1 MTCTDVFRPDWQ
13 RWVDFG
19 LSRSAAFDTDALVA
33 TRPIEYPVVSPAD
46 ADGMF
51 DVLTYEKGA
60 SVVRM
65 LEQYLGSDRFRD
77 GIRRYMARHQY
88 GNTETSDLWDALEA
102 ETGEP
107 VRRIAE
113 SWIFQGGF
121 PEVSVEVGGGDAATL
136 RLVQRRFRYAGNG
149 EPAGADGDGG
159 AGVARPWSVPVA
171 VESGGDAVAT
181 VDRLL
186 LDGEPLEI
194 DRPVG
199 TSWVNANAGA
209 HGFYRVHYTDQL
221 REALLDHLGELTPL
235 ERYTLVDDAW
245 ASVLAAATPASS
257 YVETVERFVDET
269 DLSVW
274 RRIIGGL
281 DQLDR
286 LVEGDAAQRLHT
298 RIAAL
303 VGPARA
309 RLGRDAGPDGDD
321 DRTRSLRG
329 LLLQTAA
336 LLGDDGAARER
347 STQLLDAYL
356 ADPGGVDPSLA
367 AAALVVSAT
376 FGDEAL
382 HERLVERF
390 RAADNPQDRERLL
403 LALSRFREP
412 ACLQRT
418 LDMALSGAVR
428 TQDAPYLLRETLT
441 NRDNA
446 EVALAFVTE
455 RWPDITGRFPANSIP
470 RLVSG
475 IRTVQDRTLADRAAA
490 FLADHPVPQGAQQ
503 IRQHIERMWVTV
515 ALAERES
522 GRFTAALSG

>member
-1 MTCTDVFRPDWQ
+1 
-13 RWVDFG
+13 
-19 LSRSAAFDTDALVA
+19 
-33 TRPIEYPVVSPAD
+33 
-46 ADGMF
+46 
-51 DVLTYEKGA
+51 
-60 SVVRM
+60 
-65 LEQYLGSDRFRD
+65 
-77 GIRRYMARHQY
+77 
-88 GNTETSDLWDALEA
+88 
-102 ETGEP
+102 
-107 VRRIAE
+107 
-113 SWIFQGGF
+113 
-121 PEVSVEVGGGDAATL
+121 
-136 RLVQRRFRYAGNG
+136 
-149 EPAGADGDGG
+149 
-159 AGVARPWSVPVA
+159 
-171 VESGGDAVAT
+171 
-181 VDRLL
+181 
-186 LDGEPLEI
+186 
-194 DRPVG
+194 
-199 TSWVNANAGA
+199 
-209 HGFYRVHYTDQL
+209 
-221 REALLDHLGELTPL
+221 
-235 ERYTLVDDAW
+235 
-245 ASVLAAATPASS
+245 
-257 YVETVERFVDET
+257 VETVERFVDET

-274 RRIIGGL
+274 QRIVGGL
-281 DQLDR
+281 DQLER
-286 LVEGDAAQRLHT
+286 LVKRDAALRLHT

-309 RLGRDAGPDGDD
+309 RLGRDAGSDGDD
-321 DRTRSLRG
+321 DRARSLRG

-347 STQLLDAYL
+347 SAELLDAYL

-376 FGDEAL
+376 LGDEAL

-446 EVALAFVTE
+446 GVAFAFVTE

-475 IRTVQDRTLADRAAA
+475 IRAVRERALAERAVA

-522 GRFTAALSG
+522 DRFTASLSG

>member
-1 MTCTDVFRPDWQ
+1 
-13 RWVDFG
+13 
-19 LSRSAAFDTDALVA
+19 
-33 TRPIEYPVVSPAD
+33 
-46 ADGMF
+46 
-51 DVLTYEKGA
+51 
-60 SVVRM
+60 M
-65 LEQYLGSDRFRD
+65 LEQHLGPDRFRE

-121 PEVSVEVGGGDAATL
+121 PEVSVEAGSGDTATL
-136 RLVQRRFRYAGNG
+136 RLTQRRFRYARGDG
-149 EPAGADGDGG
+149 RGPTSEGGDGG
-159 AGVARPWSVPVA
+159 TGGHGHWSVPVA
-171 VESGGDAVAT
+171 VESRGEATAT

-186 LDGEPLEI
+186 LDGDALEI
-194 DRPVG
+194 ERPAG

-209 HGFYRVHYTDQL
+209 NGFYRVRYVEPLLT
-221 REALLDHLGELTPL
+221 ALLDHLGELTPL

-245 ASVLAAATPASS
+245 ASLLAAATPAPSFL
-257 YVETVERFVDET
+257 ETVERFVDEA

-274 RRIIGGL
+274 ERIVGGL
-281 DQLDR
+281 SQLER
-286 LVEGDAAQRLHT
+286 LVEDDAAQRLHT
-298 RIAAL
+298 RVATL

-309 RLGRDAGPDGDD
+309 RLGADGGPEGDD

-347 STQLLDAYL
+347 SAELLDTYL
-356 ADPGGVDPSLA
+356 ANPRSVDPSLA

-376 FGDEAL
+376 LGDEAL
-382 HERLVERF
+382 HDRLVERF
-390 RAADNPQDRERLL
+390 RASDNPQDRERLL
-403 LALSRFREP
+403 LALSRFRQP
-412 ACLQRT
+412 ACFRRT

-428 TQDAPYLLRETLT
+428 TQDAPYLLREALA
-441 NRDNA
+441 NRDNGST
-446 EVALAFVTE
+446 AFAFITE
-455 RWPDITGRFPANSIP
+455 RWSEIIERFPSNSIP

-475 IRTVQDRTLADRAAA
+475 IRAVRDRTLAEQAVA
-490 FLADHPVPQGAQQ
+490 FLADHPIPQGAQQ

-515 ALAERES
+515 GLAERES
-522 GRFTAALSG
+522 ARFAAYLNG